1 MCSSSEDARIM
12 KTANKPLHTHL
23 LTLLAV
29 LLLGACS
36 TAPVQQGETV
46 IEPAFSAERVL
57 GGYQEPE
64 ALAGE
69 VQEEEVTY
77 LVEAVYDPWQ
87 GFNRTMYRF
96 NYRFDKYIF
105 LPAVNAYE
113 TVTPDFMEQGIHN
126 FFRNLQDITTLIN
139 SILQLSPEKTL
150 NTTTRLIINST
161 AGLFGFINVASD
173 VPRSDEDFGQTLGYW
188 GVGPGPY
195 LVLPI
200 LGPSNVRD
208 GIGSGVDWLAYNEIR
223 KQTTD
228 MEAWQEWTMDIL
240 KAIDLRAH
248 TAFRYYET
256 GSPFEYEWVRLLYT
270 TKRSLDIER

>member
-1 MCSSSEDARIM
+1 M

-57 GGYQEPE
+57 GGYEEPE
-64 ALAGE
+64 DLAGE
-69 VQEEEVTY
+69 VEEEEVTY

-96 NYRFDKYIF
+96 NYRFDKYVF
-105 LPAVNAYE
+105 LPAVSVYQ
-113 TVTPDFMEQGIHN
+113 TITPDFMEQGIHN

-150 NTTTRLIINST
+150 NTTTRLVINST
-161 AGLFGFINVASD
+161 AGLLGFINVAND

-208 GIGSGVDWLAYNEIR
+208 GIGAGVDWLAYNEIR
-223 KQTTD
+223 KRTTD

-248 TAFRYYET
+248 IVFRYYET